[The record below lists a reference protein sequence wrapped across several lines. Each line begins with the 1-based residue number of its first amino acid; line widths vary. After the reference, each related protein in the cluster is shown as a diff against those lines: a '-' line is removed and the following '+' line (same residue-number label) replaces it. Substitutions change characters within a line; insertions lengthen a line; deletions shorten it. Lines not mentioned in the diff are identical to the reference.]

1 MKCYCNSNKDFNQCC
16 QPILNG
22 KATAET
28 AEQLM
33 RSRYTAYVLADIEYI
48 LNTHH
53 PMTRPVSERH
63 SIRAWTKSVKWTG
76 LEVLNTQKGSAMDVE
91 GYVEFKAS
99 FTENGKPDR
108 IHENSYF
115 RKENGQW
122 FYLSGSHK

>member
-1 MKCYCNSNKDFNQCC
+1 MCYCSSNKAFAQCC
-16 QPILNG
+16 QPILKGTKN
-22 KATAET
+22 AET

-33 RSRYTAYVLADIEYI
+33 RSRYSAYVLADINYI

-53 PMTRPVSERH
+53 PLTRPTNERS
-63 SIRAWTKSVKWTG
+63 SILAWTKSVKWKG
-76 LEVLNTQKGSAMDVE
+76 LEVIHTQKGGLDDVE

-99 FTENGKPDR
+99 FTENGKADR

-122 FYLSGSHK
+122 YYLSGSHQ